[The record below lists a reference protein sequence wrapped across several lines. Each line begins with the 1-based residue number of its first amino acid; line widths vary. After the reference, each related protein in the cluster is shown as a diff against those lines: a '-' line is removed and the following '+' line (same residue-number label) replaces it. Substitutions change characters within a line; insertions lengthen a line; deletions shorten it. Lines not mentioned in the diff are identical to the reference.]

1 MLHSRTMQLEVIRI
15 HARNYVVRYNANT
28 VVNERDQ
35 HFAHVTVGGILF
47 YVFHPAKSRVFYGAL
62 KYQKNHFLV
71 RWKNTSLNTTNSRVL

>member
-15 HARNYVVRYNANT
+15 HTRNYVVRYNANT

-47 YVFHPAKSRVFYGAL
+47 YVFHPAKSRVFWSI
-62 KYQKNHFLV
+62 KIPEK
-71 RWKNTSLNTTNSRVL
+71 SLFS